1 MFWCVCLHVLYKI
14 YIAYI
19 PYYIAIRKIWRGIQP
34 TYTIQNIILNL
45 TPVDP
50 AGPDC
55 YQSGTKPCEST

>member
-1 MFWCVCLHVLYKI
+1 MVIQIKKGLSI
-14 YIAYI
+14 YLS
-19 PYYIAIRKIWRGIQP
+19 
-34 TYTIQNIILNL
+34 IILVLVLLLLFFL

>member
-1 MFWCVCLHVLYKI
+1 MIDNNHKI
-14 YIAYI
+14 YYLLLL
-19 PYYIAIRKIWRGIQP
+19 
-34 TYTIQNIILNL
+34 ILLLLFFL

>member
-1 MFWCVCLHVLYKI
+1 MVIQIKKGLSIYLY
-14 YIAYI
+14 
-19 PYYIAIRKIWRGIQP
+19 
-34 TYTIQNIILNL
+34 IILVLVLLLFFL

>member
-1 MFWCVCLHVLYKI
+1 MVIQIKKGLSIYLY
-14 YIAYI
+14 
-19 PYYIAIRKIWRGIQP
+19 
-34 TYTIQNIILNL
+34 IILVLVLLFFL